1 MARPK
6 ARTAIERGLLGG
18 ESGYMCTNC
27 ISRILV
33 ILLLG
38 VDNVRPAALVGAAS
52 AANAASAAAFFAM
65 DEFLQPFRAPP
76 LPR

>member
-27 ISRILV
+27 ISRIPLISLWGVYNV
-33 ILLLG
+33 IVG
-38 VDNVRPAALVGAAS
+38 VPKY
-52 AANAASAAAFFAM
+52 
-65 DEFLQPFRAPP
+65 FLSHD
-76 LPR
+76 